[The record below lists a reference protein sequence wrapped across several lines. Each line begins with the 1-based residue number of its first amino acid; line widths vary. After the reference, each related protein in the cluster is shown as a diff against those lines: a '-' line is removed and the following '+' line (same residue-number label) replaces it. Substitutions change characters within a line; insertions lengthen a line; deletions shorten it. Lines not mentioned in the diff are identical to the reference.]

1 MLPRVVL
8 LLIASSP
15 AVQQSIDISCPP
27 GPQQQPRSSGARMG

>member
-15 AVQQSIDISCPP
+15 AVQQSIDISCP
-27 GPQQQPRSSGARMG
+27 QQQPRSSGARMG